1 MPATPSTAPSYSALA
16 VAPHGEAIDP
26 NRLQAVFT
34 PREAATHK
42 GSFGTVAV
50 LGGAAGMT
58 GAALLAARAAL
69 HMGAGKVLVGFTQSP
84 SPLPCDPM
92 QPELMC
98 REANEVLG
106 GGFDVTVWVVGCGA
120 GATPYTE
127 QVLKTLFIQRE
138 NSALVIDA
146 DALNLLASGAVTDKW
161 VRTTPVVLT
170 PHPAEAARLLACKAI
185 DIQADRAGAA
195 KALASRFSAWVVLK
209 GAGTIVCAPTGKF
222 VINQTGNPGLATAGT
237 GDVLAGMIGS
247 LIAQDLPLDQAVQGA
262 VWLHGAAA
270 DACVAAGIGPI
281 GLTASEIAVQARAIR
296 NQRAYPS
303 GK

>member
-1 MPATPSTAPSYSALA
+1 MPATPFAATSNSALA

-34 PREAATHK
+34 PRQAATHK

-69 HMGAGKVLVGFTQSP
+69 CLGAGKVFVGFTQSP
-84 SPLPCDPM
+84 SPLPCDPL

-98 REANEVLG
+98 REANDVLNG
-106 GGFDVTVWVVGCGA
+106 GLGPTVWVAGCGA
-120 GATPYTE
+120 GDTPYTK
-127 QVLKTLFIQRE
+127 QVLTTLFKQR
-138 NSALVIDA
+138 ADAVMVLDA
-146 DALNLLASGAVTDKW
+146 DALNLLASGVISDTW
-161 VRTTPVVLT
+161 VRNAPVVLT
-170 PHPAEAARLLACKAI
+170 PHPTEAARLLGCKAG
-185 DIQADRAGAA
+185 DIQADRTAA
-195 KALASRFSAWVVLK
+195 ATALSSKFSAWVVLK
-209 GAGTIVCAPTGKF
+209 GSGTIVCAPNGKF
-222 VINQTGNPGLATAGT
+222 VINTTGNPGLATAGT

-247 LIAQDLPLDQAVQGA
+247 LIAQDLPLDQAIQGA

-281 GLTASEIAVQARAIR
+281 GLTASEIAVWARAVR
-296 NQRAYPS
+296 NQRTYPRS
-303 GK
+303 Q